1 MDLWT
6 VEQLKAELLKR
17 GLDTNGVKAVLFD
30 RLKESDTD
38 FASKK
43 GQQSNSGQQSLMNIP
58 RGADGDSFRF
68 SVRDVEGL
76 ISKFSGDDTKVGTSF
91 GGGRSVGSSSGGVNG
106 SGASSKNS
114 GQGYG
119 KMSRGAG
126 SLHCFNCGSSEHQ
139 RKECRSPTKCFRC
152 SGTGHMSNNCP
163 SVKPKETNAFS
174 VINLK
179 QIYVN
184 GIPFKALIDSG
195 AEITLIRKDS
205 FVKLADTDLGKEKVN
220 LVGLGS
226 GKHSTLGSFEANMM
240 IDNVKLMGI
249 MHVVPD
255 NFIRVDAII
264 GRVVM
269 AQAKVVMVDGE
280 TTFYGKED
288 GNFIMNI
295 DLDEKNDIEV
305 PIQYEP
311 RVKELISSYTPKAV
325 SHCPITMTIA
335 LSDETPIYSTPR
347 RLPINEAEVVK
358 KQVDEWSKSGIIR
371 PSCSPFTSR
380 VVVVKKKGGAF
391 RVCIDY
397 RGINART
404 IRDGFPIPLIEIVL
418 DNLEDDVIFITLD
431 LKNGFFHVPME
442 EGSKKF
448 TAFATEDGEWEFNFV
463 PFGLKNGPAVFV
475 RFITVVFRNLVKQK
489 ILRTFIDDLIISG
502 KSCEVA
508 AENGL
513 VFNWAKCK
521 FLQRKVT
528 FLGHVV
534 QNGTVSPSQEKIY
547 AVSKFPEPTN
557 LKKVQEFL
565 GLTGFFRRFINSYSI
580 LAKPLTDLTKK
591 NTKFVFAAPQ
601 RQAMATLKQALTSK
615 PVLTIFRQG
624 VYSEVHTDAS
634 QEGIG
639 AILLQRSEDNQLHP
653 VFYYS
658 RKNSLSEQKWH
669 SFVLET
675 YAVYKELEKFRI
687 YLLGTKFKVLTD
699 CIAFRQTVN
708 KKELPNAVKRWV
720 LYMQDYDYEVE
731 HRAGSRMAHVDSLSR
746 SPAVF
751 AVQQELLVRIQRA
764 QNADSFI
771 QAIKEVLKVK
781 KYDDFGMREFYIS
794 QLKEKVQRRINNCVK
809 CILANRKAGKQE
821 GFLNQLDKGDK
832 PFDTFHLDHIGP
844 MDLTT
849 KQYKYI
855 LTITDGFSKFMWIF
869 PTKTV
874 SAEETLRKIREL
886 QQHFGNPKRFIT
898 DKGSAFCSKSFQD
911 FCIDENIEHIAVTT
925 GVPRGNGQA
934 ERSNR
939 VVIEVLR
946 RLSADSPEKWYKFVS
961 RVQIAINSTLQRSIQ
976 RTPFEVLFGVPMR
989 KKADVEVLEMVRL
1002 QLLKQHDDDRE
1013 EIRFEVRQQIEKVQ
1027 AENRKTF
1034 NRKRK
1039 EAVEYNIGDIVAIK
1053 RTQFGAGNKLFSD
1066 FLGPYSVV
1074 SKGRGGRYTVKK
1086 VADHEGPNNTT
1097 ISCDYMKPWR
1107 IDSRLDVESDHS
1119 SEADEM
1125 QDGRM

>member
-30 RLKESDTD
+30 RLKESDAD

-76 ISKFSGDDTKVGTSF
+76 ISKFSGDDSLSIRSWFAEFEDVAVLLKWSELEKLIFARKQLTGSAQCFMKTCTCRSFNEFRTILCAEFEKTFCKADIYMRLQNRKMGKDESFREYVYKMKEIGQLADVDDISLITYIINGIGAREDHKLILYGARNFLELFEKYELFLKFKAKVGTSF

-126 SLHCFNCGSSEHQ
+126 SLHFFNCSSSEHQ

-163 SVKPKETNAFS
+163 SVKPKEANAFS

-205 FVKLADTDLGKEKVN
+205 FVKLADIDLGKEKVN

-264 GRVVM
+264 GRDVM

-311 RVKELISSYTPKAV
+311 RVKELISSFTPKAV

-397 RGINART
+397 RGIN
-404 IRDGFPIPLIEIVL
+404 EL
-418 DNLEDDVIFITLD
+418 DFQYHLLR
-431 LKNGFFHVPME
+431 
-442 EGSKKF
+442 
-448 TAFATEDGEWEFNFV
+448 
-463 PFGLKNGPAVFV
+463 PFW
-475 RFITVVFRNLVKQK
+475 
-489 ILRTFIDDLIISG
+489 IIW
-502 KSCEVA
+502 K
-508 AENGL
+508 
-513 VFNWAKCK
+513 
-521 FLQRKVT
+521 
-528 FLGHVV
+528 
-534 QNGTVSPSQEKIY
+534 
-547 AVSKFPEPTN
+547 
-557 LKKVQEFL
+557 
-565 GLTGFFRRFINSYSI
+565 
-580 LAKPLTDLTKK
+580 
-591 NTKFVFAAPQ
+591 
-601 RQAMATLKQALTSK
+601 
-615 PVLTIFRQG
+615 
-624 VYSEVHTDAS
+624 
-634 QEGIG
+634 
-639 AILLQRSEDNQLHP
+639 
-653 VFYYS
+653 
-658 RKNSLSEQKWH
+658 
-669 SFVLET
+669 
-675 YAVYKELEKFRI
+675 
-687 YLLGTKFKVLTD
+687 
-699 CIAFRQTVN
+699 
-708 KKELPNAVKRWV
+708 
-720 LYMQDYDYEVE
+720 
-731 HRAGSRMAHVDSLSR
+731 
-746 SPAVF
+746 
-751 AVQQELLVRIQRA
+751 
-764 QNADSFI
+764 
-771 QAIKEVLKVK
+771 
-781 KYDDFGMREFYIS
+781 
-794 QLKEKVQRRINNCVK
+794 
-809 CILANRKAGKQE
+809 
-821 GFLNQLDKGDK
+821 
-832 PFDTFHLDHIGP
+832 
-844 MDLTT
+844 TT
-849 KQYKYI
+849 
-855 LTITDGFSKFMWIF
+855 
-869 PTKTV
+869 
-874 SAEETLRKIREL
+874 
-886 QQHFGNPKRFIT
+886 
-898 DKGSAFCSKSFQD
+898 
-911 FCIDENIEHIAVTT
+911 
-925 GVPRGNGQA
+925 
-934 ERSNR
+934 
-939 VVIEVLR
+939 
-946 RLSADSPEKWYKFVS
+946 
-961 RVQIAINSTLQRSIQ
+961 
-976 RTPFEVLFGVPMR
+976 
-989 KKADVEVLEMVRL
+989 
-1002 QLLKQHDDDRE
+1002 
-1013 EIRFEVRQQIEKVQ
+1013 
-1027 AENRKTF
+1027 
-1034 NRKRK
+1034 
-1039 EAVEYNIGDIVAIK
+1039 
-1053 RTQFGAGNKLFSD
+1053 
-1066 FLGPYSVV
+1066 
-1074 SKGRGGRYTVKK
+1074 
-1086 VADHEGPNNTT
+1086 
-1097 ISCDYMKPWR
+1097 
-1107 IDSRLDVESDHS
+1107 
-1119 SEADEM
+1119 
-1125 QDGRM
+1125 